1 MTSPI
6 EADPLSLAV
15 QLGRAHPGFVAA
27 VTHLFGCPACVAL
40 HPISPAAYLAACVP
54 AGNPEAIVDGVAHIA
69 AVATAGAFA
78 EDRNANAAVSTLYLI
93 LYVLWLARAGELRW
107 PEAWGAG
114 CPKMEPAGA

>member
-15 QLGRAHPGFVAA
+15 QLGWAHPEFVAA
-27 VTHLFGCPACVAL
+27 VNHLFGCPACVAL

-54 AGNPEAIVDGVAHIA
+54 AGDPEVILDGVAHIA